1 MTLETNEN
9 DAVID
14 GDRDGCDEIDG
25 SRVQSPPEPGV
36 WFVFCLGGWPGQTSH
51 IIYTYITVQWALHN
65 VLNRLR
71 LCCIVKDAHTCVQY
85 VAMAAE
91 TRLPMS

>member
-25 SRVQSPPEPGV
+25 SRVQSPPAGCDLS
-36 WFVFCLGGWPGQTSH
+36 FVSVVDQARPPTS
-51 IIYTYITVQWALHN
+51 YIRISLFNQ
-65 VLNRLR
+65 
-71 LCCIVKDAHTCVQY
+71 
-85 VAMAAE
+85 
-91 TRLPMS
+91 